1 MRIDPTVFNDE
12 AIPEDVRAF
21 NAGLQQMLTA
31 LPPTTSF
38 SPQEIRAAR
47 RGGKSWMGPVIF
59 SDLARTITIDGPGGD
74 LELRV
79 IDAGDSNGVY
89 LHIHGGGWVLG
100 AADLSDVANE
110 MMARAAGVTV
120 VSVEYRLAPEHPYP
134 AGLDDC
140 VAAAK
145 WLIANGPAEFGTDRF
160 TIGGESAGA
169 NLAAATLLRVRDED
183 GYTGWAGA
191 NLVYGSYMMSGTPSV
206 RHWDTAG
213 LILDPD
219 SMEWFGNHYL
229 GGVDADWTDPYIS
242 PLYGH
247 LDDMPPA
254 LFTAGTMDPLLDDT
268 LFMASRWLVAGNGT
282 ELAIYP
288 GGTHAFDAFPTGIA
302 VEARERMHR
311 FVAEAIAG

>member
-1 MRIDPTVFNDE
+1 MIIDPTLFHDDAVAD
-12 AIPEDVRAF
+12 DVRAF
-21 NAGLQQMLTA
+21 NDGLQQILNA
-31 LPPTTSF
+31 LEPMTSF
-38 SPQEIRAAR
+38 TPEEIRRAR
-47 RGGKSWMGPVIF
+47 REGKTWMGEIVY

-74 LELRV
+74 LDLRV

-145 WLIANGPAEFGTDRF
+145 WLIGNGEAIFGTDRF

-183 GYTGWAGA
+183 GYVGWAGA

-206 RHWDTAG
+206 RQWKTTG

-219 SMEWFGNHYL
+219 AMEWFGEHYV
-229 GGVDADWTDPYIS
+229 GGTDVDWTDPYVS

-247 LDDMPPA
+247 LADMPPA
-254 LFTAGTMDPLLDDT
+254 LFTVGTRDPLLDDT
-268 LFMASRWLVAGNGT
+268 LFMSARWLAAGNSA

-288 GGTHAFDAFPTGIA
+288 GGTHAFDAFPTGTA
-302 VEARERMHR
+302 VEARDRMHR
-311 FVAEAIAG
+311 FVAESISD